1 MKIYKRMKRSYAL
14 CFTLL
19 MMLLS
24 SILTTSAIAQCSD
37 AGICSI
43 ENQLRDRWRPSIML
57 TYLYGKSGSNAD
69 STQSGL
75 TFQTLM
81 LSGEAQLFTGTS
93 IWASLPL
100 NHQSG
105 PLGSVTGIGDLIVI
119 VNQKLLSISSAELSV
134 GAGGR
139 FATATVKDNNLPQ
152 SYQSGLGSND
162 LILEADII
170 SRNFNLG
177 IGYQL
182 AGGRSLNEITRLKR
196 GDSFIIRGGY
206 TYRVEHFDLGGEL
219 LAIKQIQ
226 ESTVL
231 NPLSQGSE
239 FVAFNGSDQFQ
250 INILLKSR
258 YNFNDSFGL
267 TATVGIPLLKREVN
281 LDGLTRVFS
290 ASVGVAV
297 DL

>member
-1 MKIYKRMKRSYAL
+1 MYKRMKRSYAL
-14 CFTLL
+14 YFTSL
-19 MMLLS
+19 MILFS
-24 SILTTSAIAQCSD
+24 SMITTCAIAQCSD

-43 ENQLRDRWRPSIML
+43 ENQLRDRWRHSIML

-69 STQSGL
+69 STQGGL

-81 LSGEAQLFTGTS
+81 LSGEVQLFTGTS

-100 NHQSG
+100 NQQSG
-105 PLGSVTGIGDLIVI
+105 PLGTVTGIGDLIVI
-119 VNQKLLSISSAELSV
+119 VNQKLLSIGGAELSV

-139 FATATVKDNNLPQ
+139 FATASVNNNNLPQ

-162 LILEADII
+162 LILQADII
-170 SRNFNLG
+170 SKSINVG

-196 GDSFIIRGGY
+196 GDNFIIRGGY
-206 TYRVEHFDLGGEL
+206 TYRGEHFDLGGEL

-226 ESTVL
+226 ESTVI
-231 NPLSQGSE
+231 NPVAQSSE
-239 FVAFNGSDQFQ
+239 FVAVSGSNQFQ
-250 INILLKSR
+250 INILLKAR
-258 YNFNDSFGL
+258 YSFNDTFGL
-267 TATVGIPLLKREVN
+267 TGTVGIPLLKREVN
-281 LDGLTRVFS
+281 LDGLTRAFS